1 MEPDIDTFAT
11 SRLSAERLTA
21 AHLAELCRMHTD
33 GQVMSTL
40 GGVRSEVETRK
51 LLAENAA
58 HWERYGFGL
67 WIFRDP
73 PSGEFA
79 GRGGLRHVAIDGT
92 DEVELAYALMPA
104 YWNRGLATEMGAAI
118 LALAFD
124 RLGLD
129 DLVCFTMTTNH
140 ASRRV
145 MEKLGFRYER
155 DFEHAGL
162 PHRLSRLR
170 RSVR

>member
-1 MEPDIDTFAT
+1 MRGE
-11 SRLSAERLTA
+11 A
-21 AHLAELCRMHTD
+21 A
-33 GQVMSTL
+33 
-40 GGVRSEVETRK
+40 TRK

-67 WIFRDP
+67 WLFRDRA
-73 PSGEFA
+73 SGAFA
-79 GRGGLRHVAIDGT
+79 GRGGLRHVAVEGA
-92 DEVELAYALMPA
+92 DEVELAYALMAP
-104 YWNRGLATEMGAAI
+104 YWNRGLATEMGAAL
-118 LALAFD
+118 LALGFD

-145 MEKLGFRYER
+145 MEKLGFLYEH
-155 DFEHAGL
+155 DFERAGL

-170 RSVR
+170 RSGAVNA